1 MVQETVKL
9 QVIAAISLHHPQS
22 QVHHLFFELKLTLK
36 LLDPYMLYFYYHGFV
51 LTENLSNS
59 PSTPAIITFKK
70 GQRKRARDQENA
82 LPNPYPLPQNFPA
95 VVEAGLS
102 TENPWVIPRFL
113 SSVASS
119 MLCCKQYPTQNEY
132 VQVAHEIITKFPWMR
147 AKLGPPTVSD

>member
-36 LLDPYMLYFYYHGFV
+36 LLDPYMLYFYGFV

-59 PSTPAIITFKK
+59 PSTPAITFKK
-70 GQRKRARDQENA
+70 GQRKCARDQENA

-102 TENPWVIPRFL
+102 TENPRVLPRFL

-119 MLCCKQYPTQNEY
+119 MLCYKQYPTRDEY